1 MAPTT
6 YRANCHC
13 GKFVYEATF
22 PEPLTKASICDCSIC
37 VRKGYVHAFLPEGTD
52 INIVKGSLDDL
63 DSYAFGDKYRHNF
76 CGDCG
81 SPVLIVPTDPAK
93 AKALNVRCFQ
103 GPVDELPFTG
113 TEPTGGPRGDDDDR
127 TPTMYYGSCHCSAVR
142 VALRCQPLD
151 GTLNPDKLSDRVV
164 ECDCSIC
171 QRNGC
176 RWFYPRADQV
186 SVHDPEGVLKYYAF
200 GKFINRK
207 SFCGRCGVAISNLPL
222 DLTDEQ
228 IAQLPEIGRNESSMA
243 WRKRIADMSALNTRV
258 LYGVDLDQLPV
269 RYAHGYK
276 LIPGE
281 YINP

>member
-1 MAPTT
+1 
-6 YRANCHC
+6 
-13 GKFVYEATF
+13 
-22 PEPLTKASICDCSIC
+22 
-37 VRKGYVHAFLPEGTD
+37 
-52 INIVKGSLDDL
+52 
-63 DSYAFGDKYRHNF
+63 
-76 CGDCG
+76 
-81 SPVLIVPTDPAK
+81 
-93 AKALNVRCFQ
+93 
-103 GPVDELPFTG
+103 
-113 TEPTGGPRGDDDDR
+113 
-127 TPTMYYGSCHCSAVR
+127 MYYGSCHCSAVR